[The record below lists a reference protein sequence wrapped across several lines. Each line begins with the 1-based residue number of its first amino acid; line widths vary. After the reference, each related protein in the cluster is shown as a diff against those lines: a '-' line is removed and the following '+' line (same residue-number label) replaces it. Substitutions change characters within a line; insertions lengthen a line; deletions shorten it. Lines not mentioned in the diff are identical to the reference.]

1 MKFQDA
7 KGTGPEQIE
16 LQLYNIH
23 VYYKTAL
30 STFFLQIYT
39 QSSLNYWLIEKEQ
52 NTYFKI
58 LYNKTFLKSEEHS
71 MLLLYYTYKVPENIP
86 K

>member
-1 MKFQDA
+1 MKFQDT
-7 KGTGPEQIE
+7 KGTGPEQIK
-16 LQLYNIH
+16 LQLYNLYIIKLL
-23 VYYKTAL
+23 YL
-30 STFFLQIYT
+30 LFCLQIYT
-39 QSSLNYWLIEKEQ
+39 QSSLWLIENEQ

>member
-1 MKFQDA
+1 MKFQDT
-7 KGTGPEQIE
+7 KGTGPEQIK
-16 LQLYNIH
+16 LQLYNLYIIKLL
-23 VYYKTAL
+23 YL
-30 STFFLQIYT
+30 LFCLQIYT
-39 QSSLNYWLIEKEQ
+39 QSSLWLIENEQ

-58 LYNKTFLKSEEHS
+58 LYNKTFLKSEEHV

>member
-30 STFFLQIYT
+30 STFFFYKYIL
-39 QSSLNYWLIEKEQ
+39 SL
-52 NTYFKI
+52 
-58 LYNKTFLKSEEHS
+58 
-71 MLLLYYTYKVPENIP
+71 P
-86 K
+86 

>member
-23 VYYKTAL
+23 VYYKTAW
-30 STFFLQIYT
+30 STFFLQI
-39 QSSLNYWLIEKEQ
+39 IEKEQ

-58 LYNKTFLKSEEHS
+58 LYNKTF
-71 MLLLYYTYKVPENIP
+71 
-86 K
+86 

>member
-1 MKFQDA
+1 MKFQDT
-7 KGTGPEQIE
+7 KGTGPEQIK
-16 LQLYNIH
+16 LQLYNLYIIKLL
-23 VYYKTAL
+23 YL
-30 STFFLQIYT
+30 LFCLQIYT
-39 QSSLNYWLIEKEQ
+39 QSSLWLIENEQ

-58 LYNKTFLKSEEHS
+58 QYNKTFLKSEEHS